1 MPEHISTSDT
11 KRFFNPLIAAFLVVL
26 AISLSAGAVAYYAYQ
41 LDREEKRKQ
50 LSDFLNHIKAEF
62 QHNLQQQRINIAYWQ
77 IDTNLIQTAQSLLKG
92 TFSANQPAFR
102 QLDTELAP
110 IIATQGYQD
119 YKFLDADG
127 RILFSRFH
135 TENTHTTESIPKALL
150 QKAWQGQIV
159 ISPPYLTKSKAE
171 QSAKILILMPVKD
184 FQQQTLMLFAF
195 ETDLDALVKNLITD
209 NSIGKSGHIF
219 FVNAKGQ
226 VLPSPTEK
234 LTPTFIPDL
243 YALKTKQ
250 ARINLE
256 GYQNNQA
263 PPVIEGWLW
272 IDALDIGVITELDK
286 GKAFKNSQLLLNS
299 IAIGALIAILLALL
313 ITWLFQR
320 FQQKFINALQLQQI
334 VFNNL
339 SEGLIVINAQGI
351 IKLINPAISRLF
363 GYEEHELLGHN
374 VKIIMPDSIA
384 KHHDAYLQSVD
395 LNKPKIL
402 NKTTSAKGKRKD
414 DSTFPL
420 NLTITPI
427 NINSKLYF
435 SAILRDLSDKTKLQ
449 SKILSTQKK
458 LKDRSRELAFR
469 VAAVNEHA
477 LVSISDLNG
486 IITYAND
493 KFCQTSGYKEE
504 ELLGKTHGIL
514 NSGEHPKSFFKDM
527 WDTILSGKTW
537 HGEIKNRTK
546 QGQAYWVQATIVPY
560 LDEQGKPERFIAIR
574 TDITQQKILEFKLK
588 HNKTRLALS
597 HQFANIGTWEWDI
610 QSNSIFWSE
619 QVPVLFGLERGRL
632 KTTLDK
638 FLSLVHPDDVECINN
653 TIQTSLESGI
663 TYDIEHRV
671 IWPDGTVKWVHEKGN
686 VIRNQKGKA
695 TRMLGVII
703 DIDKIKQT
711 QLQLEQASRA
721 KSEFLSSMSHELRTP
736 LNAILGF
743 AQLLQSD
750 VDTPLNEDQ
759 QESVMHIYQS
769 GQHLLDLIN
778 DILELSRIEAKKLE
792 ISHDIINI
800 QDVMQACLPILKP
813 LAEKKLVTLEL
824 LSSDRIYIVG
834 DSTRLKQ
841 VVINLISNAIK
852 YNKPEG
858 RVSIRYEVLGD
869 TLKIIVKDTGIGIP
883 ESKQA
888 AVFQAFERLGQETSN
903 IEGTGIGLVITK
915 ELVQAM
921 GGDIGFESQEGKG
934 STFWI
939 ELPLANQN
947 DLPEN
952 TYNTVET
959 QTQSA
964 ENNHNTESN
973 TILYVEDNPTN
984 IRLIEGFFK
993 QYPQI
998 RLVTASSAEQ
1008 ALLLFEQG
1016 LQPDLILMDIHL
1028 PGLSGLELAEILKEH
1043 ADFKAP
1049 IIGLSAAAMAEQ
1061 IQEAQQTFDDY
1072 LTKPV
1077 DFVQLKQALQ
1087 EHGIG
1092 L

>member
-50 LSDFLNHIKAEF
+50 LSDFLNHIKTEF

-841 VVINLISNAIK
+841 VVINLVSNAIK

-858 RVSIRYEVLGD
+858 QVSIRYEVLGD

-939 ELPLANQN
+939 ELPLANQD